1 MKATEKRLI
10 ARFDK
15 DLFEDIVYS
24 GCLNY
29 LCLNVIS
36 NLTDVWHAK
45 TYKLFSKYIM
55 VEM

>member
-1 MKATEKRLI
+1 MKAMEKRLI

-15 DLFEDIVYS
+15 ELFEDIVYC

-36 NLTDVWHAK
+36 NLTDMWHGK
-45 TYKLFSKYIM
+45 TSKFSKYIM